1 MILTTTPR
9 SWTNESTIK
18 YDQLGFVKINCLSDE
33 IKHDLFQSINYE
45 NKSIDLFRLI
55 IYPMR
60 SNVLAFL
67 TEFNCKFESQ
77 NESIQVVF
85 YHLNLEPCHTFA
97 STKDFQTYKYFNS
110 KTFIPFIALL
120 RIAYLSSMY
129 IRSRLVFCGKN
140 LPKCPRCP
148 FTSNRF

>member
-1 MILTTTPR
+1 LRIWIPKWEHSR
-9 SWTNESTIK
+9 
-18 YDQLGFVKINCLSDE
+18 
-33 IKHDLFQSINYE
+33 
-45 NKSIDLFRLI
+45 
-55 IYPMR
+55 
-60 SNVLAFL
+60 
-67 TEFNCKFESQ
+67 
-77 NESIQVVF
+77 VVF

-148 FTSNRF
+148 FTSNRFWLFWDAARHFLVDDSSTKSTKPYPRFSPLTGLKMCIAWYTAPNWDSKTEVNIRFVKKR